1 MRQPARTKYRKQF
14 KGRNRGVATSG
25 NLVHFGEYGL
35 KALDRGHVTA
45 RQIEA
50 ARRAIT
56 RHVKRGGKLYIQI
69 FPDKPI
75 TKKPLEVRQGKGKG
89 NVEYWV
95 AQIKPGR
102 VMFEIEGISEEMARE
117 AFTLAAAKLPLKVTF
132 VKRERG

>member
-14 KGRNRGVATSG
+14 KGRNRGLATNGST
-25 NLVHFGEYGL
+25 VHFGEYGL
-35 KALDRGHVTA
+35 KALDRGRITA

-95 AQIKPGR
+95 AEIKPGR
-102 VMFEIEGISEEMARE
+102 VLFEIEGITEELARE
-117 AFTLAAAKLPLKVTF
+117 AFSLAAAKLPLKSVF